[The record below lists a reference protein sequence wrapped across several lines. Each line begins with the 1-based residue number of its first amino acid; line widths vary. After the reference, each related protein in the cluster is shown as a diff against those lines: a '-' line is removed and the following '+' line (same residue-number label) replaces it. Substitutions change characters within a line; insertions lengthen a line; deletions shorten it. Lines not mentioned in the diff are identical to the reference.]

1 MKIAR
6 VGIHLKWK
14 AYHWV
19 FKHDSQAYKF
29 KYCVSQS
36 VSASYLISLIQ
47 QTEIELVSIPDR

>member
-19 FKHDSQAYKF
+19 FKHDSQAYRF
-29 KYCVSQS
+29 RDYASQS

-47 QTEIELVSIPDR
+47 QTEIELVSIPIS